1 MKETYE
7 RHGLGVGVFTME
19 GFEYKNYSSKQAVKN
34 QTNKKKQ
41 YNSPKPPSVTV
52 TVRLWLSWCRTW
64 EKNRKRRDEKRKEN
78 RREIPIFDD
87 VANSMTID
95 GQSDDVLG
103 TVEPPV
109 RV

>member
-1 MKETYE
+1 MRGMNWDSESSLWKA
-7 RHGLGVGVFTME
+7 LSI
-19 GFEYKNYSSKQAVKN
+19 KNYSSKQAVNN
-34 QTNKKKQ
+34 QTNENI
-41 YNSPKPPSVTV
+41 YITV
-52 TVRLWLSWCRTW
+52 QSLQVLQLQFDCDYHDV
-64 EKNRKRRDEKRKEN
+64 EHEKKNRKRRDEKRKEN

-87 VANSMTID
+87 TANSMTID